1 MAKALGI
8 KGSSRMADAFVL
20 IGKYTAD
27 GTTGYPLV
35 FSGIP
40 QTYKDLM
47 LVVTSRSTIAAAVG
61 SPYLRLN
68 DDGSSLYQ
76 SIFFET
82 PNSSLTTAL
91 ASRDTANSTLG
102 RIGRHPGGGSTSNT
116 WGTQIV
122 HINNYSST
130 SHFKTLLTEYS
141 SSIGASG
148 TGAVG
153 YATTIYKSTNAIS
166 SIRYSDEQGGNIASG
181 ATFRL
186 YGIRTS
192 VSWQCILYQ
201 HTI

>member
-1 MAKALGI
+1 MAIYSGQLA
-8 KGSSRMADAFVL
+8 SSTMRDAFVL

-27 GTTGYPLV
+27 GSTGYPLV

-40 QTYKDLM
+40 QIYKDLM

-91 ASRDTANSTLG
+91 ASRDAANSTLG
-102 RIGRHPGGGSTSNT
+102 RIGRHPGGGSTANT

-122 HINNYSST
+122 HINNYSNT
-130 SHFKTLLTEYS
+130 SQFKTLLTEYS
-141 SSIGASG
+141 SSIGAAG
-148 TGAVG
+148 TGGVG
-153 YATTIYKSTNAIS
+153 YATTIYKSTNAIT
-166 SIRYSDEQGGNIASG
+166 SIRYSDEQGGNIANG

-186 YGIRTS
+186 YAIRTS
-192 VSWQCILYQ
+192 I
-201 HTI
+201 